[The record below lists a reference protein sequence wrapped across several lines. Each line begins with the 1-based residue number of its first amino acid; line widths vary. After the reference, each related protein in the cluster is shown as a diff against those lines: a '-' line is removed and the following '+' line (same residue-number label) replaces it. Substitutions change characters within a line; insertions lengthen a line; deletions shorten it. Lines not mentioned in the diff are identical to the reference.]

1 MWCALLYIS
10 CGGATATACSLH
22 QDRAESVAKKRQL
35 WPRRVRRV
43 VQTVAFLLFLVFIAR
58 MPALALSQWRGDWLM
73 RLSPLSGLGAS
84 ISAWQL
90 MGSFWPAAVLL
101 VAALVLGRFFCGWLC
116 PLGATLDIADSLIAR
131 FRGKESRRH
140 QADDVGPAKDDGP
153 KFEHLAGRRFK
164 YYLLVA
170 SLLGAFLGIS
180 FFGLLDA
187 LSIAVRS
194 YVLVIHSYV
203 AHALVATFGALG
215 WAAGSAAVRQALL
228 VHTDPVFQLHV
239 LTLVVLLCLLGL
251 GLLRRRFWC
260 RYLCPLGALYAL
272 AAKPAVTKRS
282 VSEACIECGRCADAC
297 PLGCISR
304 DGHQTL
310 NGECTLCLHCQA
322 VCPVQA
328 VSFFGATP
336 AEQKREVD
344 LTRRGIVASV
354 AAGAVAYPVLRIRPA
369 WEHAKGDPLIR
380 PPLAGRDLDVF
391 LSKCLRC
398 GQCMR
403 ACPNQAIQPAGLE
416 AGIESLWTPK
426 LSPRPGYCEYNCD
439 VCAQVC
445 PSGAIPPFT
454 LAEKH
459 ETAMGLAFLD
469 TTRCIPWRGDQ
480 RCDEAGF
487 VADEHNCGVCE
498 EVCPVPGK
506 AIQFRHVYVE
516 GQELRLPYVR
526 EEVCVGCG
534 YCEAVCPLRG
544 KAAIRVTGGFRELAP
559 ALAPEPAG
567 PPLTEQA
574 LPTESGSLRI
584 AGEKVTYEGPDEL
597 FDYINGGA
605 DPYLT
610 FGFIRVTMAKYTDG
624 ASQVKADLWEFET
637 SDDAFGAFAK
647 DRQGEP
653 LAVGDEGSM
662 LGSYLWARRGRFMV
676 CVLDMTETPPEQVR
690 LLATAAL
697 EALEAL
703 GEGPAARPEICRRL
717 PTDGL
722 AAASVVFMRDEMALF
737 DLRLAEDFI
746 PDGIFGIADGAVA
759 AYGIY
764 DLAGAG
770 GNPAGLLLVEHAS
783 ATRAREAVSRLA
795 EVRSGWGE
803 EPVSGQP
810 LDAFKGADGSY
821 CVMGS
826 EGRHFAAVF
835 FMPSPEAGVAL
846 IAGALQ

>member
-1 MWCALLYIS
+1 M
-10 CGGATATACSLH
+10 
-22 QDRAESVAKKRQL
+22 AKNRQL
-35 WPRRVRRV
+35 WPRRVRRGA
-43 VQTVAFLLFLVFIAR
+43 QALAFVLFLVFIAR
-58 MPALALSQWRGDWLM
+58 MPALARSQWRGDWLM
-73 RLSPLSGLGAS
+73 RFSPFSGLGAS

-90 MGSFWPAAVLL
+90 IGSFWPAAVLL

-116 PLGATLDIADSLIAR
+116 PLGATLDIADGLIAR
-131 FRGKESRRH
+131 FPGRESRRH
-140 QADDVGPAKDDGP
+140 RADEVGPEADEVGQAKDDGP
-153 KFEHLAGRRFK
+153 EFEHLPGRRFK

-203 AHALVATFGALG
+203 AHALVAAFGALG
-215 WAAGSAAVRQALL
+215 WAAGSAAVRGALL
-228 VHTDPVFQLHV
+228 VRTDPAFQLHV

-251 GLLRRRFWC
+251 GFVRRRFWC

-272 AAKPAVTKRS
+272 VSKPAVTKRS

-297 PLGCISR
+297 PMGCISP
-304 DGHQTL
+304 DGRQTL
-310 NGECTLCLHCQA
+310 NGECTLCLQCQA

-354 AAGAVAYPVLRIRPA
+354 AAGAAAYPVLRIRPA

-380 PPLAGRDLDVF
+380 PPLAGRDLEVF

-426 LSPRPGYCEYNCD
+426 LSPRPGYCEYNCNL
-439 VCAQVC
+439 CGQVC
-445 PSGAIPPFT
+445 PSGAIPRFT

-469 TTRCIPWRGDQ
+469 RIRCIPWRGNQ
-480 RCDEAGF
+480 RRGEDGF

-506 AIQFRHVYVE
+506 AVHFRRVYVE

-534 YCEAVCPLRG
+534 YCEAVCPVQG

-559 ALAPEPAG
+559 ALAAEPG
-567 PPLTEQA
+567 ERPLTEQA

-610 FGFIRVTMAKYTDG
+610 FGFIRVSTAEYADG
-624 ASQVKADLWEFET
+624 DSEVRADLWEFET

-647 DRQGEP
+647 DRQGRPVE
-653 LAVGDEGSM
+653 VGDEGSM
-662 LGSYLWARRGRFMV
+662 RGSSLWARRGRFMV
-676 CVLDMTETPPEQVR
+676 CVLDRTQTPPEQVR

-697 EALEAL
+697 EALGEA
-703 GEGPAARPEICRRL
+703 PAPRPAICHRL
-717 PTDGL
+717 PPDGL
-722 AAASVVFMRDEMALF
+722 DAASVVFMRDEMALF
-737 DLRLAEDFI
+737 DLRLADDFI
-746 PDGIFGIADGAVA
+746 PDGTFGIADGAVA
-759 AYGIY
+759 AYGVY
-764 DLAGAG
+764 DLAGVG
-770 GNPAGLLLVEHAS
+770 RKPAGLLFVEHAS

-803 EPVSGQP
+803 ERVSGQP
-810 LDAFKGADGSY
+810 FDVFKAADGSY

-826 EGRHFAAVF
+826 EGRHFAAAF
-835 FMPSPEAGVAL
+835 FMPSPEAGAAL